1 MIGGAGTR
9 EEPFELSDLWVFERC
24 VSLPV
29 EAARW
34 RMKARLKA
42 AGESQQRLKQL
53 NVDGARAAAAGAK
66 SDHSGGKTKSGSTQS
81 GPGAASGVGPAG
93 PGGTKQRARTRS
105 RGART

>member
-66 SDHSGGKTKSGSTQS
+66 SDHSGGKSGSTQS

-93 PGGTKQRARTRS
+93 PGGTKQRTRTRS